1 MDQDV
6 INVIREESKSK
17 SSDAIDKIMACW
29 EHMKKVGTN
38 GSDIDAIS
46 GYTTILVTQTAK
58 EEVAELLEL
67 HQWE

>member
-1 MDQDV
+1 
-6 INVIREESKSK
+6 
-17 SSDAIDKIMACW
+17 
-29 EHMKKVGTN
+29 MKKVGTN

-67 HQWE
+67 HQ